1 MAHPGLYVL
10 EPAKQVERSDRQLQ
24 QAQALYEGYQ
34 AKMDRYDRALV
45 QSLLVYSGDLRY
57 GFEDKYLLTRVR
69 QARLYCNRVGETL
82 RMIQMAVEK
91 AIDMRAHSVQ
101 IRVPVWPRHANSHV
115 VFDVREFED
124 QLVVLAVSVL
134 SAIGASPAISPHARI
149 SPCPFP
155 RCGRLGQRHH
165 CVTLGV
171 TSGTTRALK
180 LRQSIEPP
188 LNWVNLGRAPSS
200 YIIPLRIALRQP
212 RFSELEQHLSE
223 ISDPFH
229 PSYGKHLLK
238 EDVEALVAPRASSV
252 DAVHE
257 WLESHGIQKEACHQS
272 PAGDWVTV
280 RLPVVQ
286 MERMLGT
293 YSLPPHLDEH
303 IELIQPTTVFNRA
316 KAQRTT
322 YHFIDLNPVASSQSL
337 SAKVT
342 APGSGVTVDASCN
355 MTITVSCLK
364 QLYNAV
370 NYVPQAPDKNAIA
383 LSGYLEQF
391 ANFADLKQFYAD
403 QVPAAV
409 NTSFDVVLINGG
421 LNNQT
426 LAEAGSEADL
436 DVQFALGISFPT
448 LGTFYSTGGRA
459 PYIKDALTPNAM
471 NEPYGDWLDFVL
483 AQHKSSLRVMA
494 MMSKVS
500 PWTTRTVCAEALL
513 NLVLHLLF
521 TSLCDG
527 GVGDGDPDPATQN
540 CFTTNG
546 KNQTKFLP
554 YFPASCGTSVTA
566 VGATTQIPEVAAHYS
581 GGGFSNYF
589 HRPSWQRAAVTKFL
603 QSLPDGTYTGLFN
616 ASGRAFPDISAQGSS
631 FRIFYRG
638 RPARISG
645 TSASAPSLAAFVAL
659 LNDVRIA
666 AGKPSLGFLNPLIY
680 ALNGVG
686 LNNITA
692 RNAPGCG
699 TPGFN
704 AMKG

>member
-1 MAHPGLYVL
+1 MRV
-10 EPAKQVERSDRQLQ
+10 S
-24 QAQALYEGYQ
+24 ALFRFLV
-34 AKMDRYDRALV
+34 AVAL
-45 QSLLVYSGDLRY
+45 
-57 GFEDKYLLTRVR
+57 
-69 QARLYCNRVGETL
+69 
-82 RMIQMAVEK
+82 
-91 AIDMRAHSVQ
+91 
-101 IRVPVWPRHANSHV
+101 
-115 VFDVREFED
+115 
-124 QLVVLAVSVL
+124 
-134 SAIGASPAISPHARI
+134 AS
-149 SPCPFP
+149 
-155 RCGRLGQRHH
+155 
-165 CVTLGV
+165 VTLGV

-180 LRQSIEPP
+180 PPEYRASTQLGQSRS
-188 LNWVNLGRAPSS
+188 RAP
-200 YIIPLRIALRQP
+200 
-212 RFSELEQHLSE
+212 RFPELEQHLSE

-229 PSYGKHLLK
+229 PSYGKHLSK
-238 EDVEALVAPRASSV
+238 EDVEALVAPHASSV
-252 DAVHE
+252 DAVRE
-257 WLESHGIQKEACHQS
+257 WLESHGVQEEACHQS

-280 RLPVVQ
+280 RLPVMQV
-286 MERMLGT
+286 EKMLGT
-293 YSLPPHLDEH
+293 EFRMWKHTEDGDALVRTTQYSLPPHLDEH

-322 YHFIDLNPVASSQSL
+322 YHFIDLDPVTSSQSL

-342 APGSGVTVDASCN
+342 VPGSGVTVDASCN

-383 LSGYLEQF
+383 LTGYLEQF

-409 NTSFDVVLINGG
+409 NTSFDVVRINGG

-426 LAEAGSEADL
+426 LAEAGSEVDL

-448 LGTFYSTGGRA
+448 PGTFYSTGGRA

-483 AQHKSSLRVMA
+483 AQHKIPQVISTSYGDDEQSVPMDYA
-494 MMSKVS
+494 H
-500 PWTTRTVCAEALL
+500 EALL
-513 NLVLHLLF
+513 NLVLYLLF
-521 TSLCDG
+521 PSLCDILKDGDG
-527 GVGDGDPDPATQN
+527 GVGDGDPDPATQTS
-540 CFTTNG
+540 FTTNG

-554 YFPASCGTSVTA
+554 YFPASCPYVTA
-566 VGATTQIPEVAAHYS
+566 VGATTQIPEVAAHNS

-589 HRPSWQRAAVTKFL
+589 QRPSWQRAAVTKFL
-603 QSLPDGTYTGLFN
+603 ESLPDGTDTGLFN

-659 LNDVRIA
+659 LNDARIA

-680 ALNGVG
+680 ALNGLG
-686 LNNITA
+686 LNDITA
-692 RNAPGCG
+692 GNAPGCG

-704 AMKG
+704 ATKGWDSLTGFGTPNFEVLKDRAESLRKGIMSVFVDQSFRNVVRVQ